1 MAWRV
6 RLPRVKGVRVCTYPR
21 LGSPSCADHTHR
33 VGTGGARPSLG
44 RGSHLLPLELW
55 QEGPWIQGP
64 EALRPELPRDLGPVA
79 CAEAPLP
86 RL

>member
-1 MAWRV
+1 MAWRA
-6 RLPRVKGVRVCTYPR
+6 RLPRVKGVRVCTSSQ
-21 LGSPSCADHTHR
+21 LGWPSCADHTHR

-44 RGSHLLPLELW
+44 RGSRLLPVEPW
-55 QEGPWIQGP
+55 QEGPWIRGP

-86 RL
+86 HL